1 MTPSNQDTINLA
13 KSLLQCLL
21 ARQDLSAQQSQ
32 QMLAA
37 MISGELPPE
46 WLAALLIALEAK
58 GVAEQEILGAAK
70 AMRDAM
76 VSVQIADKTHSVDTC
91 GTGGD
96 DAGTFNV
103 STASALV
110 AAAAGAKVAKHG
122 NRSVSSAS
130 GSADLLVQA
139 GAKLELTADQVRD
152 TIAQVGF
159 GFMFA
164 PMFHPA
170 MKHVAPV
177 RRSLGVKTLFNL
189 LGPLANPARVVN
201 QVIGVYQAD
210 LLPLFASVL
219 AELGSQHVLLV
230 HAEDGLDE
238 ISIAAL
244 TKVVELKDG
253 AMQSFQIKPEDFG
266 FSSCALAQ
274 IRVKKN
280 AEQSLALVRSA
291 LLLASLLILLN
302 LNLLTITLGFFR
314 VLRWIFL

>member
-1 MTPSNQDTINLA
+1 MQ
-13 KSLLQCLL
+13 
-21 ARQDLSAQQSQ
+21 
-32 QMLAA
+32 
-37 MISGELPPE
+37 
-46 WLAALLIALEAK
+46 
-58 GVAEQEILGAAK
+58 
-70 AMRDAM
+70 
-76 VSVQIADKTHSVDTC
+76 
-91 GTGGD
+91 
-96 DAGTFNV
+96 
-103 STASALV
+103 
-110 AAAAGAKVAKHG
+110 AGAKVEL
-122 NRSVSSAS
+122 N
-130 GSADLLVQA
+130 ADRL
-139 GAKLELTADQVRD
+139 RD
-152 TIAQVGF
+152 SIAQVGF

-201 QVIGVYQAD
+201 QVMGVYQAD

-219 AELGSQHVLLV
+219 SELGSQHVLLV

>member
-238 ISIAAL
+238 ISIAAP